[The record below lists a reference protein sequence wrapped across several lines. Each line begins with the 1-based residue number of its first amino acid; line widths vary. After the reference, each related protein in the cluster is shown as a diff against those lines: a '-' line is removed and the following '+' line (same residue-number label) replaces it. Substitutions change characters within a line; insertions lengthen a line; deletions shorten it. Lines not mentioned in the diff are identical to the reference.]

1 MQTID
6 AIDFTPT
13 WDAILPVLIALIERG
28 DAKGK
33 QIATDELRKMA
44 RLADVGA
51 ETVALQ
57 RKAQATGAIVHQ
69 TGALAGEWV
78 R

>member
-33 QIATDELRKMA
+33 QIATDELRRMA
-44 RLADVGA
+44 ALADRF
-51 ETVALQ
+51 VASQ
-57 RKAQATGAIVHQ
+57 N
-69 TGALAGEWV
+69 
-78 R
+78 